1 MKTDPMFSSNRVLL
15 CLIVGVATLLYM
27 NAPVSAQTGGPNAIK
42 QTKGNA
48 KVTVA
53 KGTFEVKMAP
63 VAAEGIAAEAGLG
76 FYSIDKTIH
85 GDLEGT
91 TKGQMMATTVE
102 GGSGAY
108 VALEKVT
115 ATLNGRKGTF
125 VLVHRGL
132 MNKGAADLTVTVVPD
147 SGTGE
152 LAGLTGTFD
161 IKIEGGNHLYEF
173 SYTLPVKP

>member
-1 MKTDPMFSSNRVLL
+1 M
-15 CLIVGVATLLYM
+15 I
-27 NAPVSAQTGGPNAIK
+27 
-42 QTKGNA
+42 
-48 KVTVA
+48 VA

-63 VAAEGIAAEAGLG
+63 VAADTIAAEAGLG
-76 FYSIDKTIH
+76 MYSIDKTIR

-91 TKGQMMATTVE
+91 TKGQMMATSVE

-115 ATLNGRKGTF
+115 ATLNGHKGTF

-132 MNKGAADLTVTVVPD
+132 MNKGAAELTVTVVPD

-152 LAGLTGTFD
+152 LTGLTGTFD
-161 IKIEGGNHLYEF
+161 IKINDGKHLYAF
-173 SYTLPVKP
+173 SYTLPAKP